1 MTVVIFVAIC
11 MLSEEVEAAQLEE
24 NLGKCQHRVA

>member
-1 MTVVIFVAIC
+1 MAVIVFVAIR

-24 NLGKCQHRVA
+24 NLGDRQYGVV